1 MRQAR
6 IDQVGFEFAPAAPR
20 IQQVGQRGGTAAIG
34 QFQTLH
40 ALARRGSLKLFVR
53 SAALCG
59 RRQCMPQL
67 VKFSGGF
74 AAQLLPFQHGGV
86 VVRLRPLLFA
96 APARG
101 AAQRHTHRQSPC
113 HAADVGRLALGFDR
127 SIDRE
132 SLFYF
137 NLLDIP
143 PKPKDA
149 AGRNLLQFAVRTRVK
164 LFHRPEGLQGAARDA
179 AAALQWSADGDALQ
193 VRNPSAYHVTLSTL
207 TLADGRKLDV
217 DMIAPGTEVRLPLPQ
232 GTTMPA
238 TVSFQWLDD
247 YGTPRNHDAPVG
259 P

>member
-1 MRQAR
+1 MNLRATMCVALLAGAISIPAHAAVTLQGTRIVHDASKGRDVTVQASNRGELPAMVQVWIDNGDSQAR
-6 IDQVGFEFAPAAPR
+6 PEHVRTPFRLTPAEPRLLQAHQGQAFRVTYAPR
-20 IQQVGQRGGTAAIG
+20 PGEA
-34 QFQTLH
+34 
-40 ALARRGSLKLFVR
+40 
-53 SAALCG
+53 
-59 RRQCMPQL
+59 P
-67 VKFSGGF
+67 
-74 AAQLLPFQHGGV
+74 LP
-86 VVRLRPLLFA
+86 
-96 APARG
+96 
-101 AAQRHTHRQSPC
+101 T
-113 HAADVGRLALGFDR
+113 
-127 SIDRE
+127 DRE